1 MNLAFVGLGHMGLP
15 MALNL
20 LKGGIPVTG
29 FDLSAGQMDAL
40 AAAGGRRAASAA
52 DAVAGANVVI
62 TMLPASKHVEA
73 LYLGEHG
80 ILAHAPKGAL
90 LIDCSTIA
98 PESARKVAQAASAQ
112 GFPMIDAP
120 VSGGTGGAKAG
131 TLTFI
136 VGGEAADLDR
146 ARPVLEKMGQNI
158 FHVGPAGAGQ
168 TAKVCNNML
177 TGILMIGT
185 SEALRLGMAHGI
197 GPKVLSEVIAK
208 STGRNWALESY
219 NPCPGVL
226 ESAPATHGYAGGFG
240 VDLMLKDLGLAVE
253 SAVGVGACVPLGAL
267 ARNLY
272 DIHSKA
278 GNGGLDF
285 ASVFNLFAPKK
296 DANPAGSCP

>member
-1 MNLAFVGLGHMGLP
+1 MKPTV
-15 MALNL
+15 
-20 LKGGIPVTG
+20 
-29 FDLSAGQMDAL
+29 SE
-40 AAAGGRRAASAA
+40 
-52 DAVAGANVVI
+52 I

-80 ILAHAPKGAL
+80 ILAHAPKGTL

-98 PESARKVAQAASAQ
+98 PESARKVAQAASAK

-136 VGGEAADLDR
+136 VGGEAAGLDR

-285 ASVFNLFAPKK
+285 ASVFKLFTSKS